1 MVLRENNFYSKTSEI
16 FINFESNEELSFIQM
31 FLSNALLQ

>member
-1 MVLRENNFYSKTSEI
+1 MVLRENNFYSKTNEI
-16 FINFESNEELSFIQM
+16 FINFESNKELSFIQM